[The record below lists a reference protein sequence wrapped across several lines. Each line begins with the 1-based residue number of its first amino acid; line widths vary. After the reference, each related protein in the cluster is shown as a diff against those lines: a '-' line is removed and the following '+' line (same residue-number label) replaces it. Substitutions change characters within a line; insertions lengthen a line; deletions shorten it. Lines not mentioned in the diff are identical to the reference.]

1 VKAIGYVRVST
12 ARQAR
17 EGLSLDEQRARI
29 EAWATA
35 NGHELLAIEVDAGL
49 SGGKASNRPALQRA
63 LDLACKEGA
72 VLVAYNLS
80 RFARSVPDA
89 LSILKRLKAAGA
101 GLASLS
107 ESLDTST
114 AMGQFVYTVLAAVA
128 QLHRDI
134 TAEQARDVTRYKR
147 DRGEHAGGQAPF
159 GYSVSRATEKPS
171 LVPNEDEQVVL
182 RMIHRLRAEGLG
194 AARIARRLNKARV
207 PCRGSAWHPTSVQRA
222 LGRVTRA
229 TENLRPALSGNLDA
243 NRGLAG

>member
-29 EAWATA
+29 EAWAAA

-63 LDLACKEGA
+63 LTLACQERA

-89 LSILKRLKAAGA
+89 LAILKRLKGAGA

-134 TAEQARDVTRYKR
+134 AAEQARDTVQWKR
-147 DRGEHAGGQAPF
+147 GRGEHSGGQAPY
-159 GYSVSRATEKPS
+159 GHSVSRATEVPC
-171 LVPNEDEQVVL
+171 LVPHDEEQTVI
-182 RMIHRLRAEGLG
+182 RSIERLRRDGLG
-194 AARIARRLNKARV
+194 PAAIARRLNKAQV
-207 PCRGSAWHPTSVQRA
+207 PCRGSAWHPMTVQRV
-222 LGRVTRA
+222 LGRISA
-229 TENLRPALSGNLDA
+229 
-243 NRGLAG
+243 